1 MDKPWE
7 KQQSE
12 LYDMVLIPLNYE
24 TPLGD
29 NAATTGTHDQLLF
42 MIIDELRTIAS
53 LGKEE

>member
-42 MIIDELRTIAS
+42 MIIDELHTIAS